1 MDLTEIIQTNNT
13 CRFYRNEDVSDEYIE
28 KIVSAARFG
37 PSGGNRQ
44 PVSFIV
50 VRNQTVKEKIQ
61 AMYLP
66 FWNTYTQAIDEGM
79 VNLGTKDKR
88 IVSAADHFA
97 RHLAE
102 IPVFLIVCARLAD
115 CHATDTELD
124 RLSIVGGASIYPA
137 VQNMLLAARDIGLGT
152 ALTTLLCHVEPE
164 IKSLLDIPDDV
175 STAAMVTV
183 GWPEKPFPS
192 KLKRLPVSEM
202 TWSETY
208 GNTFITD
215 QVK

>member
-1 MDLTEIIQTNNT
+1 MNLTEIIQTNNT
-13 CRFYRNEDVSDEYIE
+13 CRFYRDEDVSNEHIE
-28 KIVSAARFG
+28 SIVSAARFG

-50 VRNQTVKEKIQ
+50 VRDKTVKDKMQ
-61 AMYLP
+61 ALYLP
-66 FWNTYTQAIDEGM
+66 FWNTYTEAINEGM
-79 VNLGTKDKR
+79 VKLGTKDKR
-88 IVSAADHFA
+88 IVTAADHFA

-164 IKSLLDIPDDV
+164 IKSLLNIPDDV

-192 KLKRLPVSEM
+192 KLQRVPVSEM

-208 GNTFITD
+208 GNAFITE
-215 QVK
+215 

>member
-1 MDLTEIIQTNNT
+1 MNLTEIIQTNNT
-13 CRFYRNEDVSDEYIE
+13 CRFYRDEDVSNEHIE
-28 KIVSAARFG
+28 SIVSAARFG

-50 VRNQTVKEKIQ
+50 VRDKTVKDKMQ
-61 AMYLP
+61 ALYLP
-66 FWNTYTQAIDEGM
+66 FWNTYTQAINEGM
-79 VNLGTKDKR
+79 VKLGTKDKR

-164 IKSLLDIPDDV
+164 IKSLLNIPDDV

-183 GWPEKPFPS
+183 GWPEKPFPL
-192 KLKRLPVSEM
+192 KLQRVPVSEM

-208 GNTFITD
+208 GNPFITE
-215 QVK
+215 